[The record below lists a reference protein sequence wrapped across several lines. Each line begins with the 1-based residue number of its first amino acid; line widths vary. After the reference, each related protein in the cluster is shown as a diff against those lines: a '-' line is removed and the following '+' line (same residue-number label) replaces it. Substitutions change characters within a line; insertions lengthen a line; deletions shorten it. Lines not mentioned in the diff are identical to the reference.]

1 MKLSAAGVRKAPEPT
16 DLGFTDMLTE
26 QGTPKRAATTAATVV
41 ALLDAGA
48 PDGITEGMAAQM
60 AMKKARRGDNKA
72 AERTQAAWGRGS
84 GGNSRLRS
92 RAMLQQARPKS
103 MPR

>member
-1 MKLSAAGVRKAPEPT
+1 MKLSAAGVRKAPEQT
-16 DLGFTDMLTE
+16 DLGFVDMLAE
-26 QGTPKRAATTAATVV
+26 QGTRPHGATAV
-41 ALLDAGA
+41 ALLDSGA
-48 PDGITEGMAAQM
+48 PDGITEGVAAQM